1 MLPLCLNRG
10 CTKCLCHIGHGT
22 LSSERGAK
30 GALWRCIW
38 CFGGKVVSQELRH
51 SSRTDWQKL
60 DQSVEKWGKW
70 LKLAEICKTE
80 ARSWYFVSCFV
91 LECWE
96 LDALLLKLQH
106 SYRGWHCLVTS
117 AQSFTMIF
125 WPHLVLI
132 VVPEVTT
139 SKYTLLSFLP
149 LVTFEQFQ
157 KPGADILSRMFS
169 FMNVWISWT

>member
-1 MLPLCLNRG
+1 VHRVQHDVAVYKYNVHTYYIIYIYVCIYIYSDMLPLCLNRG

-117 AQSFTMIF
+117 AQSLRWSSGHIWCWLLFLRSR
-125 WPHLVLI
+125 HQN
-132 VVPEVTT
+132 
-139 SKYTLLSFLP
+139 TLC
-149 LVTFEQFQ
+149 
-157 KPGADILSRMFS
+157 
-169 FMNVWISWT
+169 